1 MPSVA
6 ENELFVSLESK
17 GSEGYLIDRPGFNI
31 NIGEFFRFYL
41 QLSLVSPLQR
51 AFTRLLL
58 ALAYSALPVHAN
70 KQSIFLNKF

>member
-31 NIGEFFRFYL
+31 NIGEFFYILPAAILSESTLTSFY
-41 QLSLVSPLQR
+41 
-51 AFTRLLL
+51 
-58 ALAYSALPVHAN
+58 
-70 KQSIFLNKF
+70 